1 MMNSRLLGAFGE
13 QEAARYLRSKGYK
26 IMTANFR
33 TYVGEIDLIAETKDN
48 ICFIE
53 VKTRTEGA
61 LLPPSSA
68 VDFHKEKNIE
78 GSALVYINR
87 YKVKKQ
93 PRYDI
98 IEIIVNENKVVT
110 LNHIE
115 GAF

>member
-26 IMTANFR
+26 IMTANFK
-33 TYVGEIDLIAETKDN
+33 TYVGEIDIIAETKDN
-48 ICFIE
+48 ICFVE

-61 LLPPSSA
+61 MLPPSSA
-68 VDFHKEKNIE
+68 VNSHKEKNIE
-78 GSALVYINR
+78 GSALIYINR

-98 IEIIVNENKVVT
+98 IEIIVSENKVLS

>member
-1 MMNSRLLGAFGE
+1 MDSRLLGAFGE

-33 TYVGEIDLIAETKDN
+33 TYVGEIDIIAETKDN
-48 ICFIE
+48 ICFVE

-61 LLPPSSA
+61 MLPPSSA
-68 VDFHKEKNIE
+68 VDVHKEKNIE
-78 GSALVYINR
+78 GSALIYINR

-98 IEIIVNENKVVT
+98 IEIIVSENKVVS

>member
-1 MMNSRLLGAFGE
+1 MNNRLLGAFGE
-13 QEAARYLRSKGYK
+13 QEAAKYLRSKGYK
-26 IMTANFR
+26 IMTANFK
-33 TYVGEIDLIAETKDN
+33 TYVGEIDIIAETKDN
-48 ICFIE
+48 ICFVE

-61 LLPPSSA
+61 MLPPSSA
-68 VDFHKEKNIE
+68 VNSHKEKNIE
-78 GSALVYINR
+78 GSALIYINR

-98 IEIIVNENKVVT
+98 IEIIVSENKVLS

>member
-13 QEAARYLRSKGYK
+13 QEAAKYLRSKGYK

-33 TYVGEIDLIAETKDN
+33 TYVGEIDLIAETKDTV
-48 ICFIE
+48 CFVE

-61 LLPPSSA
+61 MLPPGSA
-68 VDFHKEKNIE
+68 VDRHKERNIE
-78 GSALVYINR
+78 GSSLVYINR
-87 YKVKKQ
+87 YKVTKK

-98 IEIIVNENKVVT
+98 IEIIVNENKVVS

>member
-1 MMNSRLLGAFGE
+1 M
-13 QEAARYLRSKGYK
+13 QRS
-26 IMTANFR
+26 ICT
-33 TYVGEIDLIAETKDN
+33 L
-48 ICFIE
+48 CFIE

-98 IEIIVNENKVVT
+98 IEIIVNENKVVS

>member
-1 MMNSRLLGAFGE
+1 MNSRLLGAFGE
-13 QEAARYLRSKGYK
+13 QEAAKYLRSKGYK
-26 IMTANFR
+26 IMTANFK
-33 TYVGEIDLIAETKDN
+33 TYVGEIDIIAETKDN
-48 ICFIE
+48 ICFVE

-61 LLPPSSA
+61 MLPPSSA
-68 VDFHKEKNIE
+68 VNSHKEKNIE
-78 GSALVYINR
+78 GSALIYINR

-98 IEIIVNENKVVT
+98 IEIIVSENKVLS

>member
-1 MMNSRLLGAFGE
+1 
-13 QEAARYLRSKGYK
+13 
-26 IMTANFR
+26 MTANFR

-68 VDFHKEKNIE
+68 VNSHKEKNIE

-98 IEIIVNENKVVT
+98 IEIIVRDNEVVS

>member
-1 MMNSRLLGAFGE
+1 MSTFLIGRSGE
-13 QEAARYLRSKGYK
+13 NKAVKFLEKNGYNIIKKNYHAA
-26 IMTANFR
+26 N
-33 TYVGEIDLIAETKDN
+33 GEIDIIAKKGERLS
-48 ICFIE
+48 FVE

-61 LLPPSSA
+61 MLPPSSA
-68 VDFHKEKNIE
+68 VNSHKEKNIE
-78 GSALVYINR
+78 GSALIYINR

-98 IEIIVNENKVVT
+98 IEIIVSGNKVLS